1 MDSFEEP
8 PLPSSSVPLRGAHI
22 TLVQAVKVA
31 GLAESGGQA
40 KRLVRDGGITVNG
53 QVERRPGRK
62 LVAGDRIALGG
73 QEWVIQS

>member
-1 MDSFEEP
+1 MGSF
-8 PLPSSSVPLRGAHI
+8 SVPLRGAYI

-40 KRLVRDGGITVNG
+40 KRLVRAGSITVNG
-53 QVERRPGRK
+53 QEEQRPGRK
-62 LVAGDRIALGG
+62 LVDGDRIALQGNLAKG